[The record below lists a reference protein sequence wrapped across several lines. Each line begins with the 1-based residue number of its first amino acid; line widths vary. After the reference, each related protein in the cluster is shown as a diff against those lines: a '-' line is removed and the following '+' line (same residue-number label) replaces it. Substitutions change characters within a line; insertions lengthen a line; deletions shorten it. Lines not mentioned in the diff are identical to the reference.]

1 MTLPGK
7 DVPLFTQPQPDAP
20 AAGWYNTPASI
31 PTNPQLPAGH
41 GALPSFNWEGITP
54 ARALFILA
62 ARRLRASWNPF
73 PILSFPVL
81 LIILILWGLH
91 FYYKLS
97 QIIFYSRQSIKQQKW
112 NITSLTWGWVSL
124 KSSSPLC
131 VETNVT
137 AQTIPQSQNSEGPP
151 DTSSGLLQTP
161 TPDPPTLSM
170 YQETSEAGLP
180 IMTWIVPPGV
190 VQSIGAV

>member
-1 MTLPGK
+1 MCPSPPNPSQMLQRQAGTTLQHLFPRTHSCQQDVGPFLPSTEKASPQQGLSLFWLPG
-7 DVPLFTQPQPDAP
+7 D
-20 AAGWYNTPASI
+20 SE
-31 PTNPQLPAGH
+31 LPEIH
-41 GALPSFNWEGITP
+41 F
-54 ARALFILA
+54 
-62 ARRLRASWNPF
+62 
-73 PILSFPVL
+73 LSFPSCM

-112 NITSLTWGWVSL
+112 NITSLTRGWVSF

-131 VETNVT
+131 VATNVT

-180 IMTWIVPPGV
+180 IATWIEPPGV
-190 VQSIGAV
+190 VQFSGAV